1 MNGEERTTMLKPEEY
16 FDPLPPEDRDTEF
29 IAMESR
35 SFGRNVWDTFSKNR
49 LALIGLICLTLIILT
64 ALIGPLL
71 SPYPYDGMDA
81 LARNQGSSVAHLFGT
96 DQMGR
101 DIFTRVLYG
110 TRVSLMVGFASTALN
125 LVIGVLYGGIAGY
138 TGGRTDM
145 IMMRIVDVIYAVPAM
160 IYMILLMLIFG
171 SNVYSVMLGICVNG
185 WVNMARIVRSQ
196 VMTLKEQEFAVA
208 AFVIGADRKR
218 ILFRHLLL
226 NCLGPVIVTVTLMI
240 PQAIFNEAFLS
251 FIGIGISAPMASL
264 GTLAQDAKMLMNVY
278 PMQMVWPVLVICIV
292 IFSLNFIG
300 EGLETAMNPRGR
312 RA

>member
-1 MNGEERTTMLKPEEY
+1 MLRPEEY
-16 FDPLPPEDRDTEF
+16 FEPLSPEDRDTEF
-29 IAMESR
+29 IAMESK
-35 SFGRNVWDTFSKNR
+35 SFARNVWETFSRNR
-49 LALIGLICLTLIILT
+49 LALIGLILLVVVVLVSVF
-64 ALIGPLL
+64 GPML

-81 LARNQGSSVAHLFGT
+81 MSRNQGSSAAHWFGT

-110 TRVSLMVGFASTALN
+110 TRVSLLVGFASTALN
-125 LVIGVLYGGIAGY
+125 LIIGVLYGSIAGY
-138 TGGRTDM
+138 IGGKTDM

-171 SNVYSVMLGICVNG
+171 SNIYSVMLGICVNG
-185 WVNMARIVRSQ
+185 WINMARIVRSQ

-226 NCLGPVIVTVTLMI
+226 NSLGPMIVTVTLMI
-240 PQAIFNEAFLS
+240 PQAIFTEAFLS

-264 GTLAQDAKMLMNVY
+264 GTLAQDAKMLMNVF

-300 EGLETAMNPRGR
+300 EGLEAALNPRGKR
-312 RA
+312 

>member
-1 MNGEERTTMLKPEEY
+1 M
-16 FDPLPPEDRDTEF
+16 
-29 IAMESR
+29 
-35 SFGRNVWDTFSKNR
+35 
-49 LALIGLICLTLIILT
+49 
-64 ALIGPLL
+64 L

-81 LARNQGSSVAHLFGT
+81 MSRNQSSTAAHWFGT

-110 TRVSLMVGFASTALN
+110 TRVSLLVGFASTALN
-125 LVIGVLYGGIAGY
+125 LVIGVLYGSIAGY
-138 TGGRTDM
+138 VGGRVDM
-145 IMMRIVDVIYAVPAM
+145 VMMRIVDVIYAVPAM

-171 SNVYSVMLGICVNG
+171 SNIYSVMLGICVNG
-185 WVNMARIVRSQ
+185 WINMARIVRSQ
-196 VMTLKEQEFAVA
+196 VMSLKEQEFSVA
-208 AFVIGADRKR
+208 AFVIGASRRR

-226 NCLGPVIVTVTLMI
+226 NSLGPIIVTVTLMI
-240 PQAIFNEAFLS
+240 PQAIFTEAFLS

-300 EGLETAMNPRGR
+300 EGLETALNPRGKR
-312 RA
+312 

>member
-1 MNGEERTTMLKPEEY
+1 MLKPEDY
-16 FDPLPPEDRDTEF
+16 FLPLEEADLEAEAVTSAQKSFARDTWDRF
-29 IAMESR
+29 SR
-35 SFGRNVWDTFSKNR
+35 NR
-49 LALIGLICLTLIILT
+49 LALIGLLCLALVALT

-71 SPYPYDGMDA
+71 SPYPYDGMNA
-81 LARNQGSSVAHLFGT
+81 AIRNQGSSLSHWFGT
-96 DQMGR
+96 DQFGR

-110 TRVSLMVGFASTALN
+110 TRISLLIGFASTAIN
-125 LVIGVLYGGIAGY
+125 LVIGVVYGGIAGY
-138 TGGRTDM
+138 VGGRTDM

-196 VMTLKEQEFAVA
+196 IMSLKEQEFAVA

-226 NCLGPVIVTVTLMI
+226 NCLGPIIVTVTLMI

-251 FIGIGISAPMASL
+251 FIGIGISAPQASL
-264 GTLAQDAKMLMNVY
+264 GTLAQDAKMLLNVY

-292 IFSLNFIG
+292 VFSLNFIG
-300 EGLETAMNPRGR
+300 EGLEAALNPRGTR
-312 RA
+312 

>member
-1 MNGEERTTMLKPEEY
+1 MLRPEEY
-16 FDPLPPEDRDTEF
+16 FDPLPQEDRDAQF
-29 IAMESR
+29 VAIQSK
-35 SFGRNVWDTFSKNR
+35 SFARNVWESFSRNR
-49 LALIGLICLTLIILT
+49 LALVGLILL
-64 ALIGPLL
+64 ALLVCAAIFGPML

-81 LARNQGSSVAHLFGT
+81 MSRNQSSTAAHWFGT

-110 TRVSLMVGFASTALN
+110 TRVSLLVGFASTALN
-125 LVIGVLYGGIAGY
+125 LVIGVLYGSIAGY
-138 TGGRTDM
+138 VGGRVDM
-145 IMMRIVDVIYAVPAM
+145 VMMRIVDVIYAVPAM

-171 SNVYSVMLGICVNG
+171 SNIYSVMLGICVNG
-185 WVNMARIVRSQ
+185 WINMARIVRSQ
-196 VMTLKEQEFAVA
+196 VMSLKEQEFSVA
-208 AFVIGADRKR
+208 AFVIGASRRR

-226 NCLGPVIVTVTLMI
+226 NSLGPIIVTVTLMI
-240 PQAIFNEAFLS
+240 PQAIFTEAFLS

-300 EGLETAMNPRGR
+300 EGLETALNPRGKR
-312 RA
+312 

>member
-1 MNGEERTTMLKPEEY
+1 MLRPEEY
-16 FDPLPPEDRDTEF
+16 FEPLSPEDRDTEF
-29 IAMESR
+29 IAMESK
-35 SFGRNVWDTFSKNR
+35 SFARNVWETFSRNR
-49 LALIGLICLTLIILT
+49 LALIGLILLVVVVL
-64 ALIGPLL
+64 ASVFGPML
-71 SPYPYDGMDA
+71 SPYPYDSMDA
-81 LARNQGSSVAHLFGT
+81 MSRNQGSSAAHWFGT

-110 TRVSLMVGFASTALN
+110 TRVSLLVGFASTALN
-125 LVIGVLYGGIAGY
+125 LIIGVLYGSIAGY
-138 TGGRTDM
+138 IGGKTDM

-171 SNVYSVMLGICVNG
+171 SNIYSVMLGICVNG
-185 WVNMARIVRSQ
+185 WINMARIVRSQ
-196 VMTLKEQEFAVA
+196 VMTLKEQELAVA

-226 NCLGPVIVTVTLMI
+226 NSLGPMIVTVTLMI
-240 PQAIFNEAFLS
+240 PQAIFTEAFLS

-264 GTLAQDAKMLMNVY
+264 GTLAQDAKMLMNVF

-300 EGLETAMNPRGR
+300 EGLEAALNPRGKR
-312 RA
+312 

>member
-1 MNGEERTTMLKPEEY
+1 MLRPEEY
-16 FDPLPPEDRDTEF
+16 FDPLPQEDRDGQF
-29 IAMESR
+29 VAMESK
-35 SFGRNVWDTFSKNR
+35 SFARNVWESFSRNR
-49 LALIGLICLTLIILT
+49 LALVGLILL
-64 ALIGPLL
+64 ALLVCAAIFGPML

-81 LARNQGSSVAHLFGT
+81 MSRNQSSTAAHWFGT

-110 TRVSLMVGFASTALN
+110 TRVSLLVGFASTALN
-125 LVIGVLYGGIAGY
+125 LVIGVLYGSIAGY
-138 TGGRTDM
+138 VGGRVDM
-145 IMMRIVDVIYAVPAM
+145 VMMRIVDVIYAVPAM

-171 SNVYSVMLGICVNG
+171 SNIYSVMLGICVNG
-185 WVNMARIVRSQ
+185 WINMARIVRSQ
-196 VMTLKEQEFAVA
+196 VMSLKEQEFSVA
-208 AFVIGADRKR
+208 AFVIGASRRR

-226 NCLGPVIVTVTLMI
+226 NSLGPIIVTVTLMI
-240 PQAIFNEAFLS
+240 PQAIFTEAFLS

-300 EGLETAMNPRGR
+300 EGLETALNPRGKR
-312 RA
+312 

>member
-1 MNGEERTTMLKPEEY
+1 MLRPEEY
-16 FDPLPPEDRDTEF
+16 FEPLSPEDRDTEF
-29 IAMESR
+29 IAMESK
-35 SFGRNVWDTFSKNR
+35 SFARNVWETFSRNR
-49 LALIGLICLTLIILT
+49 LALIGLILLVIVVL
-64 ALIGPLL
+64 AAVFGPML

-81 LARNQGSSVAHLFGT
+81 MSRNQGSSAAHWFGT

-110 TRVSLMVGFASTALN
+110 TRVSLLVGFASTALN
-125 LVIGVLYGGIAGY
+125 LIIGVLYGSIAGY
-138 TGGRTDM
+138 IGGKVDM
-145 IMMRIVDVIYAVPAM
+145 IMMRIVDVIYAIPAM

-171 SNVYSVMLGICVNG
+171 SNIYSVMLGICVNG
-185 WVNMARIVRSQ
+185 WINMARIVRSQ

-226 NCLGPVIVTVTLMI
+226 NSLGPMIVTVTLMI
-240 PQAIFNEAFLS
+240 PQAIFTEAFLS

-264 GTLAQDAKMLMNVY
+264 GTLAQDAKMLMNVF

-300 EGLETAMNPRGR
+300 EGLEAALNPRGKR
-312 RA
+312 